1 MVRFYLQ
8 KLVRD
13 KVVLNCLDD
22 PEVVH
27 TEYRELDSQ
36 EFRRELV
43 CKVHEEA
50 DEIPLGD
57 KQRDESLKELADLQE
72 VVDALRRAFGFS
84 DEQVKEEMA
93 RKKQKKGGFDNRY
106 YIEYNDLVDD
116 SKWVEIFRAQPEKY
130 REETV
135 DGEGQELGN

>member
-13 KVVLNCLDD
+13 RVVSNCLDD

-57 KQRDESLKELADLQE
+57 KQRDEALKELADLQE

-93 RKKQKKGGFDNRY
+93 RKKQKKGGFDNRH

-130 REETV
+130 HEETA
-135 DGEGQELGN
+135 GSEEQEVGD

>member
-72 VVDALRRAFGFS
+72 VVDTLRQFYACPRS
-84 DEQVKEEMA
+84 DY
-93 RKKQKKGGFDNRY
+93 D
-106 YIEYNDLVDD
+106 
-116 SKWVEIFRAQPEKY
+116 
-130 REETV
+130 
-135 DGEGQELGN
+135 